1 MKENRSTLMAKL
13 TTTVSIPSIP
23 SGNMHKLEGYDSN
36 EEWDTLMLE
45 VYRSGWRVGLWALEL
60 EQGKQPQE

>member
-1 MKENRSTLMAKL
+1 MAKL
-13 TTTVSIPSIP
+13 TTTVSIPIP

-45 VYRSGWRVGLWALEL
+45 VYRSG
-60 EQGKQPQE
+60 

>member
-1 MKENRSTLMAKL
+1 MAKL

-23 SGNMHKLEGYDSN
+23 SGNMRKLEGYDSN

-45 VYRSGWRVGLWALEL
+45 VYRSG
-60 EQGKQPQE
+60 